1 MKLTSGPN
9 SLAMFMTSVRCF
21 SSRLTAQKL
30 RQSYALLELDED
42 SSTEEVRHR
51 YSQLAF
57 KYHPDTGGQNSDP
70 KLLQK
75 IQTAYKFILQQTT
88 EETEERFE
96 ENDSEEK
103 DFGIRHT
110 APQHRQYLEYGG
122 IGSGTPF
129 ARLKNYQQARVSNAL
144 DNVREFTIE
153 KTLRE
158 TQNPDDSNLIAIN
171 QQRKKQ
177 RRLTSVIDRTVED
190 LILNS
195 MSTGE
200 FQNLKGA
207 GKPLKFDTSNPYIDG
222 TQQRIN
228 RILRENGFSPP
239 WIMKENE
246 IRFCTEEFR
255 KDLRTQL
262 TNELVDRFTHEIESR
277 TFDVE
282 QIDVVVKRLPK
293 EAFETRLM
301 AINKLIQ
308 NYNLIAPSMKRQV
321 MPMQLH
327 REIGRIRDEV
337 AADPQILLDTLERRN
352 QLKLKREK
360 LESTKRGVEMGK
372 YDRNDRSERQD
383 ERNRKDDHHGKNR
396 HGKRESSG
404 RMSQHGIQT
413 MKNRMQAALSATIND
428 IKLQDSE
435 SVSEVSYN
443 RTDAEPSLTVTETLQ
458 RQTQIDKIE
467 EHGFVPAT
475 FVSGRGM
482 KKNKEEQK
490 RENSNRDHEASM
502 FGPSWKSKELTK
514 KLTTTTKQR
523 TVPNEIEVIP
533 LPTAPQVN
541 TNFDDFPLAERWLNI
556 DDEVRQRNWTE
567 LFRRQRT
574 ELFEGTL

>member
-1 MKLTSGPN
+1 MTLNSGPN
-9 SLAMFMTSVRCF
+9 SLTMLMRSVRCY

-42 SSTEEVRHR
+42 STTEEVRHR

-75 IQTAYKFILQQTT
+75 IQSAYKFILQQTT
-88 EETEERFE
+88 EETGEQFE
-96 ENDSEEK
+96 ENDIEEK

-158 TQNPDDSNLIAIN
+158 TQNPNDGNLIAIN
-171 QQRKKQ
+171 QQQKKQ

-190 LILNS
+190 LILKS
-195 MSTGE
+195 LSTGE

-228 RILRENGFSPP
+228 RILRDNGFSPP

-246 IRFCTEEFR
+246 IRYCTEEFR

-262 TNELVDRFTHEIESR
+262 TNELVDRFTPEIESQ
-277 TFDVE
+277 TFDVK
-282 QIDVVVKRLPK
+282 QIDVVAECLQK
-293 EAFETRLM
+293 EAFETRLKT
-301 AINKLIQ
+301 INKLIQ

-321 MPMQLH
+321 MPMRLE
-327 REIGRIRDEV
+327 RELGRIRDEV
-337 AADPQILLDTLERRN
+337 AADPQILRDTLERRK
-352 QLKLKREK
+352 QLRLKREK
-360 LESTKRGVEMGK
+360 FEMGK
-372 YDRNDRSERQD
+372 YDRNERPERQD
-383 ERNRKDDHHGKNR
+383 ERNRNDDHHGKHR

-435 SVSEVSYN
+435 SVNEVSYN
-443 RTDAEPSLTVTETLQ
+443 RTDEPSLTVAETLQ
-458 RQTQIDKIE
+458 RQTQIDRIE

-475 FVSGRGM
+475 FISGRGM
-482 KKNKEEQK
+482 KKNKEETQIVSTK
-490 RENSNRDHEASM
+490 LRCLVHHGSPKN
-502 FGPSWKSKELTK
+502 WQK
-514 KLTTTTKQR
+514 KLTTTTKKR
-523 TVPNEIEVIP
+523 NVPTEIEAIP
-533 LPTAPQVN
+533 LPTAPQMN
-541 TNFDDFPLAERWLNI
+541 MNFDDFPLAEQWLSI

-574 ELFEGTL
+574 ELFEGIL